1 MYANMYSA
9 REKFMNVAI
18 FTDTYFPDI
27 NGVTSSVYTLSEEL
41 KKRGHNVY
49 VFTVSEPR
57 SELRKTKKDASV
69 YRFPSIPIL
78 FIKPQR
84 AANPFS
90 IRLIRLIKRFR
101 IDIIHTQSEF
111 FMGFMA
117 VGASTSFRIPIVH
130 TYHTMLEDYT
140 HYIAHGKLATPAMAR
155 QYSKTFCGFASS
167 IIVPTEKV
175 ANALRKYGVKKPIYV
190 IPTGINLIPFM
201 KENHSK
207 EEVLAL
213 KKKLGIN
220 PAWPIILCLGRLA
233 KEKSVDLLLSQMPDV
248 LRLIPEARL
257 LIVGTGPEVENLK
270 ELSES
275 LFVSDHVIFLG
286 AAPYREIGSYYQ
298 LGDVFVCCSTTETQG
313 LTYYEAM
320 AAGIPIVARRD
331 DCIKK
336 ILRDRVDGRLFDSPS
351 DIPGI
356 LHDVLAD
363 PAAAE
368 MYAKNAYTAVA
379 SYSSTAF
386 GERVEDV
393 YMHTIDRKRVRMGQ
407 KKNSVVKIPMPGA
420 LSHLRLVMLHPGNN
434 KKRHKKNAQNNR
446 K

>member
-1 MYANMYSA
+1 
-9 REKFMNVAI
+9 MNVAI
-18 FTDTYFPDI
+18 FTDTYFPDT
-27 NGVTSSVYTLSEEL
+27 NGVTSSIFTLSSEL

-49 VFTVSEPR
+49 VFTVSEPKAA
-57 SELRKTKKDASV
+57 LKKVAADPSV
-69 YRFPSIPIL
+69 YRFPSIPIV

-90 IRLIRLIKRFR
+90 IRLIRLIKKFK

-117 VGASTSFRIPIVH
+117 VGASTSLRIPIVH

-175 ANALRKYGVKKPIYV
+175 ANSLREYGVKKPIYV
-190 IPTGINLIPFM
+190 IPTGINLSPFM
-201 KENHSK
+201 KENHPK
-207 EEVLAL
+207 EEILAL
-213 KKKLGIN
+213 KKKKDID
-220 PAWPIILCLGRLA
+220 PSWPVILCLGRLA
-233 KEKSVDLLLSQMPDV
+233 KEKSVDLLISQMP
-248 LRLIPEARL
+248 RIIKKIPEARL
-257 LIVGTGPEVENLK
+257 VIVGTGPDEEKLK
-270 ELSES
+270 ELSAS
-275 LFVSDHVIFLG
+275 LQVSDRVIFLG

-320 AAGIPIVARRD
+320 AAGVPIVARRD

-336 ILRDRVDGRLFDSPS
+336 ILRDRVDGRLFDSPDS
-351 DIPGI
+351 IPDILDELLG
-356 LHDVLAD
+356 D
-363 PAAAE
+363 PAAAK
-368 MYAKNAYTAVA
+368 MYAKNAYDAVTA
-379 SYSSTAF
+379 YSSTAF

-393 YMHTIDRKRVRMGQ
+393 YMNTIDRRRVKTGQ
-407 KKNSVVKIPMPGA
+407 RKDAIVRFPVPGA
-420 LSHLRLVMLHPGNN
+420 LRHIRLVMLHPGSDKKRN
-434 KKRHKKNAQNNR
+434 KKRADNNR
-446 K
+446 EQ

>member
-1 MYANMYSA
+1 
-9 REKFMNVAI
+9 MNVAI

-57 SELRKTKKDASV
+57 SEHKKKKVDASV
-69 YRFPSIPIL
+69 FRFPSIPLI

-90 IRLIRLIKRFR
+90 IRLIRLIKKFK

-140 HYIAHGKLATPAMAR
+140 HYIAHGRLATPAMAR

-175 ANALRKYGVKKPIYV
+175 ANSLHDYGVKKPIFV
-190 IPTGINLIPFM
+190 IPTGINLTPFM
-201 KENHSK
+201 KENHPK
-207 EEVLAL
+207 DEILAL
-213 KKKLGIN
+213 KRKLNID
-220 PAWPIILCLGRLA
+220 PSWPVILCLGRLA
-233 KEKSVDLLLSQMPDV
+233 KEKSVDAVISQMPAI
-248 LRLIPEARL
+248 LKRIPDARL
-257 LIVGTGPEVENLK
+257 LVVGTGPEAENLR
-270 ELSES
+270 EQADS
-275 LFVSDHVIFLG
+275 LHVQDHVIFIG
-286 AAPYREIGSYYQ
+286 AAPYKEIGSYYQ
-298 LGDVFVCCSTTETQG
+298 LGDVFVCNSTTETQG

-336 ILRDRVDGRLFDSPS
+336 ILRDRVDARLFDTPDS
-351 DIPGI
+351 IPEI
-356 LHDVLAD
+356 LSELLSD
-363 PAAAE
+363 PAAAR
-368 MYAKNAYTAVA
+368 MYSVNAYTAVE

-393 YMHTIDRKRVRMGQ
+393 YIHTIDSQRVKTGL
-407 KKNSVVKIPMPGA
+407 KKDSMVKIPMPGA
-420 LSHLRLVMLHPGNN
+420 LRHIRLVMLHPGSD
-434 KKRHKKNAQNNR
+434 KKRHKKHAHNNR
-446 K
+446 QQH

>member
-1 MYANMYSA
+1 
-9 REKFMNVAI
+9 MNIAI

-57 SELRKTKKDASV
+57 SLLKNTQADASV
-69 YRFPSIPIL
+69 YRFPSIPIV

-84 AANPFS
+84 AAYPFS
-90 IRLIRLIKRFR
+90 IRLIRLIKKFK

-117 VGASTSFRIPIVH
+117 IGASTSFRIPIVH

-155 QYSKTFCGFASS
+155 QYSKSFCSFASS

-175 ANALRKYGVKKPIYV
+175 ANSLREYGVKKPIYV
-190 IPTGINLIPFM
+190 IPTGINLTPFM
-201 KENHSK
+201 KENHPK
-207 EEVLAL
+207 EEINAL
-213 KKKLGIN
+213 KHKLNIDLS
-220 PAWPIILCLGRLA
+220 WPIILSLGRLA
-233 KEKSVDLLLSQMPDV
+233 QEKSVDQIILQMPAI
-248 LRLIPEARL
+248 LRKTPEARL
-257 LIVGTGPEVENLK
+257 LIVGTGPDKEKLE
-270 ELSES
+270 ELSVS
-275 LFVSDHVIFLG
+275 LHVSNRVIFLG
-286 AAPYREIGSYYQ
+286 SAPYRDIGSYYQ
-298 LGDVFVCCSTTETQG
+298 LGDVFLCCSTTETQG

-336 ILRDRVDGRLFDSPS
+336 ILRDRVDGRLFDSPD
-351 DIPGI
+351 DIPCI
-356 LHDVLAD
+356 LHDLLAD
-363 PAAAE
+363 PDTAQ
-368 MYAKNAYTAVA
+368 MYARNAYSAVV

-393 YMHTIDRKRVRMGQ
+393 YIHTIDRKRVRMGQ
-407 KKNSVVKIPMPGA
+407 KKDSMVKIPIPGA
-420 LSHLRLVMLHPGNN
+420 LRHIRLVTLHPGSN
-434 KKRHKKNAQNNR
+434 KKRDKKHTNGNR
-446 K
+446 Q

>member
-1 MYANMYSA
+1 
-9 REKFMNVAI
+9 MNVAI
-18 FTDTYFPDI
+18 FTDTYFPDT
-27 NGVTSSVYTLSEEL
+27 NGVTSSIFTLSQEL

-49 VFTVSEPR
+49 VFTVSEPKAA
-57 SELRKTKKDASV
+57 LKKVAADPSV
-69 YRFPSIPIL
+69 YRFPSIPIV

-90 IRLIRLIKRFR
+90 IRLIRLIKKFK

-117 VGASTSFRIPIVH
+117 VGASTSLRIPIVH

-175 ANALRKYGVKKPIYV
+175 ANSLREYGVKKPITV
-190 IPTGINLIPFM
+190 IPTGINLSPFM
-201 KENHSK
+201 KENHPA
-207 EEVLAL
+207 EEILAL
-213 KKKLGIN
+213 KKKRDID
-220 PAWPIILCLGRLA
+220 PSWPVILCLGRLA
-233 KEKSVDLLLSQMPDV
+233 KEKSVDLLISQMP
-248 LRLIPEARL
+248 RIISKIPEARL
-257 LIVGTGPEVENLK
+257 VIVGSGPDEEKLK
-270 ELSES
+270 ELSAS
-275 LFVSDHVIFLG
+275 LNVSDRVIFLG

-320 AAGIPIVARRD
+320 ASGVPIVARRD

-336 ILRDRVDGRLFDSPS
+336 IIRDRIDGRLFDSPES
-351 DIPGI
+351 LPDI
-356 LHDVLAD
+356 LNELLSD
-363 PAAAE
+363 PAQAQI
-368 MYAKNAYTAVA
+368 YAKNAYDAVTA
-379 SYSSTAF
+379 YSSVAF

-393 YMHTIDRKRVRMGQ
+393 YMNTIDSRRAKTGQRKDALVRFP
-407 KKNSVVKIPMPGA
+407 VPGA
-420 LSHLRLVMLHPGNN
+420 LRHIRLVMLHPGIN
-434 KKRHKKNAQNNR
+434 KKRNKKRSDNDSKQ
-446 K
+446 

>member
-1 MYANMYSA
+1 
-9 REKFMNVAI
+9 MNIAI

-57 SELRKTKKDASV
+57 SQLKNIQPDTSV
-69 YRFPSIPIL
+69 YRFPSIPIV

-84 AANPFS
+84 AAYPFS
-90 IRLIRLIKRFR
+90 IRLIRLIKKFK

-117 VGASTSFRIPIVH
+117 IGAATSFRIPIVH

-155 QYSKTFCGFASS
+155 QYSKSFCSFASS
-167 IIVPTEKV
+167 IIVPTDKV
-175 ANALRKYGVKKPIYV
+175 ANSLREYGVKKPIYV
-190 IPTGINLIPFM
+190 IPTGINLTPFM
-201 KENHSK
+201 KDNHPQK
-207 EEVLAL
+207 EIDAL
-213 KKKLGIN
+213 KIKLNIDLS
-220 PAWPIILCLGRLA
+220 WPIILSLGRLA
-233 KEKSVDLLLSQMPDV
+233 HEKSVDQIILQMPAI
-248 LRLIPEARL
+248 LKKTPEARL
-257 LIVGTGPEVENLK
+257 LIVGTGPDKEKLE

-275 LFVSDHVIFLG
+275 LHVSNRVIFLG
-286 AAPYREIGSYYQ
+286 AAPYRDIGSYYQ
-298 LGDVFVCCSTTETQG
+298 LGNVFLCCSTTETQG

-320 AAGIPIVARRD
+320 AADIPIVARRD

-336 ILRDRVDGRLFDSPS
+336 ILRDRVDGRLFDSPD
-351 DIPGI
+351 DIPDI
-356 LHDVLAD
+356 LHDLLAD
-363 PAAAE
+363 PDTAK
-368 MYAKNAYTAVA
+368 MYARNAYSAVV

-393 YMHTIDRKRVRMGQ
+393 YIHTIDRKRVRMGQ
-407 KKNSVVKIPMPGA
+407 KKDSMVKIPMPGA
-420 LSHLRLVMLHPGNN
+420 LRHIRLVMLHPGSN
-434 KKRHKKNAQNNR
+434 KKRDKKHTNSNR
-446 K
+446 QQ

>member
-1 MYANMYSA
+1 
-9 REKFMNVAI
+9 MNVAI

-57 SELRKTKKDASV
+57 SEHRKTKKDISV
-69 YRFPSIPIL
+69 YRFPSIPII

-90 IRLIRLIKRFR
+90 IRLIRLIKKFK

-117 VGASTSFRIPIVH
+117 LGISTSFRIPIVH

-175 ANALRKYGVKKPIYV
+175 ANALREYGVRKPIYV
-190 IPTGINLIPFM
+190 IPTGINLVPFM

-207 EEVLAL
+207 DEVLTL
-213 KKKLGIN
+213 KRKLDID

-233 KEKSVDLLLSQMPDV
+233 KEKSIDLLLSQMPAV
-248 LRLIPEARL
+248 IRKIGEARL
-257 LIVGTGPEVENLK
+257 LIVGTGPEVEKLK
-270 ELSES
+270 EMADS
-275 LFVSDHVIFLG
+275 LAVSDHVIFLG

-336 ILRDRVDGRLFDSPS
+336 ILRDRVDGRLFDSPK
-351 DIPGI
+351 DIPNI
-356 LHDVLAD
+356 LYDILTD

-368 MYAKNAYTAVA
+368 MYSKNAYTAVV

-393 YMHTIDRKRVRMGQ
+393 YMHTIDRKRVKMGQ
-407 KKNSVVKIPMPGA
+407 KKDSMVKIPMPGA
-420 LSHLRLVMLHPGNN
+420 LSHLRLVMLHPDSD
-434 KKRHKKNAQNNR
+434 KKRHKKHTYNNR